1 LKAAAVSVVALS
13 AALGAVLVSGC
24 ASPGP
29 RPAAATASLSSAAAP
44 APAPRTDTGSAT
56 GPASVATA
64 TRTAVSV
71 ATASSTPSSAPAAPR
86 VTAAA
91 PAAASHGSVVPGSV
105 AAAVTPCQH
114 NADAQLVLVVI
125 SQQRAWA
132 CSRAQQVY
140 VSPVTTGNVATG
152 DDTPT
157 GTWQVQNKQT
167 DRTLTL
173 RDGTQ
178 YFVRYWMPYDDI
190 YGFHDA
196 SWQTFPFG
204 SAQYRTAGSH
214 GCVHLPMAAM
224 AWLYQWADIGAT
236 VTIRP

>member
-1 LKAAAVSVVALS
+1 MKAPAAPAASALALS
-13 AALGAVLVSGC
+13 VTLGAVLVSGC

-29 RPAAATASLSSAAAP
+29 RPADAAGRLGSAATP
-44 APAPRTDTGSAT
+44 TPVPRTVTASGTAA
-56 GPASVATA
+56 GPAATPSPTATA
-64 TRTAVSV
+64 QAGPTA
-71 ATASSTPSSAPAAPR
+71 
-86 VTAAA
+86 TAAA
-91 PAAASHGSVVPGSV
+91 RPAAGSSGSVIRGN
-105 AAAVTPCQH
+105 AAATVTPCQH
-114 NADAQLVLVVI
+114 NADGQLIVVVI

-140 VSPVTTGNVATG
+140 VSPVTTGDVATG

-157 GTWQVQNKQT
+157 GTWHVQDKET

-173 RDGTQ
+173 LNGSQ
-178 YFVRYWMPYDDI
+178 YFVRYWLPYDDI

-204 SAQYRTAGSH
+204 GAQYRTAGSH

-224 AWLYQWADIGAT
+224 AWLYRWADVGAT
-236 VTIRP
+236 VSIQP